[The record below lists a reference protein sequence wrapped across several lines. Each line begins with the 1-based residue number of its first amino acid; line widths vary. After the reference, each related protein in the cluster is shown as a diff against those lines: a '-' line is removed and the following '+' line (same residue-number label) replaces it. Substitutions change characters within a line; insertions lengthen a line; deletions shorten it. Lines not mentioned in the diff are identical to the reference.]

1 MTEDEIGRMID
12 EAVRHQEVD
21 EERRQLIELRN
32 TAEGLIV
39 TTERSLNEYS
49 HLITPLDVE
58 DIRTD
63 METLQDTLDT
73 VDPDEMSLLSRT

>member
-1 MTEDEIGRMID
+1 MID
-12 EAVRHQEVD
+12 EAVRDQEVD

-49 HLITPLDVE
+49 H
-58 DIRTD
+58 
-63 METLQDTLDT
+63 
-73 VDPDEMSLLSRT
+73 